1 MIFRLILGLPLL
13 VLVIGLDTAAE
24 ELTPSAI
31 ASPPLAP
38 FKERLAAARSV
49 KVATSILGLELGAT
63 LEEAHEK
70 LDSLGK
76 PAIEAKES
84 AGEEEDERKVL
95 WELAKS
101 DFKSVLVKL
110 DEKERIVYIAGFLR
124 AGKEV
129 PFDQIGETKK
139 APISND
145 RLVAWDFVRPAQPL
159 IRVVARGEKRKAS
172 LITIFVVKRPSHQAR

>member
-1 MIFRLILGLPLL
+1 VILRLLLGVPLL
-13 VLVIGLDTAAE
+13 LLVAGLDKAGAE
-24 ELTPSAI
+24 PSPSPLS
-31 ASPPLAP
+31 SPPLAP
-38 FKERLAAARSV
+38 FKERLAVARSV
-49 KVATSILGLELGAT
+49 KVETNILGLEPGAT
-63 LEEAHEK
+63 LAEAHEK

-76 PAIEAKES
+76 PVTAAKES
-84 AGEEEDERKVL
+84 AGHEEDERKVL
-95 WELAKS
+95 WEVAKS

-110 DEKERIVYIAGFLR
+110 DEQERIIYIAGFVR

-145 RLVAWDFVRPAQPL
+145 RLVAWDVVRPGQPL

-172 LITIFVVKRPSHQAR
+172 LITIFVVKRPPHPG